1 MRIVITGHTSP
12 MGRAVYE
19 YYAKSHLCLGVSR
32 TTGHDLTTEKG
43 LNYTID
49 EALKSDLLLNIAHV
63 GVAQSTLLIKLKE
76 KWNTKSPLNKV
87 ITIGSLVT
95 TLPKSILHNI
105 TIDPQY
111 LKDKIFIDVVHKAL
125 ANEVPF
131 GPQLKFNLIRVLNYG
146 EKSGDRQGE
155 PTCTAQDIIRTIDYV
170 INEPMYVST
179 IDVRRL

>member
-1 MRIVITGHTSP
+1 
-12 MGRAVYE
+12 
-19 YYAKSHLCLGVSR
+19 
-32 TTGHDLTTEKG
+32 
-43 LNYTID
+43 
-49 EALKSDLLLNIAHV
+49 
-63 GVAQSTLLIKLKE
+63 
-76 KWNTKSPLNKV
+76 V

-95 TLPKSILHNI
+95 TLPKSILQDI

-111 LKDKIFIDVVHKAL
+111 LKDKLFIDVVHKAL

-146 EKSGDRQGE
+146 EKSGDRQKE

-179 IDVRRL
+179 IDVRRY